1 MQRNYYIIYFLI
13 CLYVLW
19 QGKKGRS
26 AARVQRVVVAADAAD
41 FEEKG
46 RGSAAGCVE
55 GLCSLR
61 SGGDSTCGAEDGGGA
76 LRAQIIKKAGPHPP
90 SFRPKRS
97 GVEKSPSSDCTGG
110 ITAGDLSTQ
119 SIMGAVPV
127 YLPYRY
133 VPPLEMTKE
142 PCLDPSKKRPSGAPA

>member
-19 QGKKGRS
+19 PGKKGTLWGRS
-26 AARVQRVVVAADAAD
+26 AARVQRVQKVHRVQRVVVVVAA
-41 FEEKG
+41 G
-46 RGSAAGCVE
+46 AAGCVE

-119 SIMGAVPV
+119 SIMGAVLVCPHTDT
-127 YLPYRY
+127 YLR
-133 VPPLEMTKE
+133 
-142 PCLDPSKKRPSGAPA
+142 SR